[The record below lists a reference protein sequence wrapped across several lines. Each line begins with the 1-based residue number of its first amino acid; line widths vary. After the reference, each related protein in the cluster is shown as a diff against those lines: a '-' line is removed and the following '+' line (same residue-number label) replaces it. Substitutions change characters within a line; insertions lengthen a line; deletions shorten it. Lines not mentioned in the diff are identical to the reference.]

1 MRGALNL
8 KGWAVALSDLAVFT
22 QYAYDA
28 AVQTVAQQVA
38 LFNEAS
44 QGAIVLR
51 SRDHLGDYSEVAQ
64 WKRLSGLVRRR
75 NAYGTGNVP
84 QISLAMITDTMVKIA
99 AGTPEVLMDPGQF
112 NWILQNPRVAG
123 VIVGQQLGPDMVRDM
138 FNTAILGLVT
148 TLTSVPDLIV
158 DRDANPDVADQ
169 RANFA
174 MFNDGQAK
182 FGDRY
187 NAITAW
193 LMHSTPLFQLYANAM
208 ANKEQLFN
216 FGNINV
222 QRDQFGRLLIASDA
236 PGLKAAGTPNKFLT
250 LGLVPGAVT
259 VDQNNDYTD
268 NVQTLN
274 GKENISRSFQAEWSY
289 NLGVKG
295 FAWNKQTGGKS
306 PADSAI
312 GTAGSWSRISG
323 YNDRDLA
330 GVVIRTN
337 DAAA

>member
-1 MRGALNL
+1 M
-8 KGWAVALSDLAVFT
+8 ALSDLAIFT
-22 QYAYDA
+22 QYTYDA
-28 AVQTVAQQVA
+28 AVQAVAQQVD

-51 SRDHLGDYSEVAQ
+51 SRDHLGDFSEVAQ

-75 NAYGTGNVP
+75 NAYGNGDVP

-99 AGTPEVLMDPGQF
+99 AGTPEVLMDPSQF
-112 NWILQNPRVAG
+112 TWILQNPRVAG
-123 VIVGQQLGPDMVRDM
+123 VIIGQQLGPDMIRDM

-148 TLTSVPDLIV
+148 TTTSVPGLIV
-158 DRDANPDVADQ
+158 DRTLNDEVPDQHASFQ
-169 RANFA
+169 
-174 MFNDGQAK
+174 MFNQGQAK
-182 FGDRY
+182 FGDRF
-187 NAITAW
+187 NNIVAW
-193 LMHSTPLFQLYANAM
+193 LMHSTPLFQLYDNAQ

-222 QRDQFGRLLIASDA
+222 QRDQFGRLLIVSDA
-236 PGLKAAGTPNKFLT
+236 PGLKAAGTPNKYLT

-259 VDQNNDYTD
+259 VDQNNDYID
-268 NVQTLN
+268 NVQTTN
-274 GKENISRSFQAEWSY
+274 GKENIARSFQAEWSY
-289 NLGVKG
+289 NMGVKG
-295 FAWNKQTGGKS
+295 FAWNKTAGGKS

-312 GTAGSWSRISG
+312 GTSGSWSRIAG

-337 DAAA
+337 DAAAA